1 MRVRVGSG
9 TSGSGGLVSLASGRS
24 AGASGGCLS
33 AESGEGTQKSG
44 GAILIRTAN
53 GGTAG
58 ASGQLAFSSGSSK
71 LSLIH
76 I

>member
-1 MRVRVGSG
+1 
-9 TSGSGGLVSLASGRS
+9 VSLASGRS

-53 GGTAG
+53 GGAAG
-58 ASGQLAFSSGSSK
+58 ASGQLAFSSGSS
-71 LSLIH
+71 
-76 I
+76 